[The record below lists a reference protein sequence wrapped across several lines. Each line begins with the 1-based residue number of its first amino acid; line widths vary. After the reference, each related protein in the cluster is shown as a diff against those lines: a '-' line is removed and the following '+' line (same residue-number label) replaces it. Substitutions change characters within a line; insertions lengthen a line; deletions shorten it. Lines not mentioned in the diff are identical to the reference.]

1 MKRRTLILGVGILS
15 AVMLLKGQDGLV
27 GYWSFD
33 QLDTDSFPDHSAQEN
48 HGLAY
53 GASLQKGVKGNA
65 LYFDGKDDYAEIQ
78 GKELT
83 VPRAVKGLREGAIS
97 LWFRVD
103 SIPRGFGIAPLFYYG
118 GEGQCDFFDAA
129 NQGLIL
135 EVGHSPVHK
144 KSERLYFT
152 IFANGCTYPSF
163 CFNSNQSIM
172 KERWYHLV
180 VIVGEDYNTGYLDG
194 EEMTGRR
201 YNFGGPDDSQ
211 FFDNALRH
219 ERLWL
224 GKGHWDRT
232 TQYLKGAID
241 ELKIFYRP
249 LSSEM
254 VQSLYREGT
263 DPTWVER
270 ADPDEG
276 SLRVYPNPAKGVL
289 QYEIRSAGTKL
300 SVVKV
305 IDMTG
310 RVVFV
315 QTGLPASG
323 SLDLS
328 HLSGGLYQILFAGEM
343 ERLSRKTILLL

>member
-1 MKRRTLILGVGILS
+1 LMLGVGILS
-15 AVMLLKGQDGLV
+15 TVLLLNGQDGLV

-33 QLDTDSFPDHSAQEN
+33 QLDADSILDHSVREN

-53 GASLQKGVKGNA
+53 GASLQRGVKGNA
-65 LYFDGKDDYAEIQ
+65 LYFDGMDDYAEIQ
-78 GKELT
+78 GEELS
-83 VPRAVKGLREGAIS
+83 VPESVKGLREGAIS

-103 SIPRGFGIAPLFYYG
+103 SIPRGHGIAPLFYYG
-118 GEGQCDFFDAA
+118 GEEQCDFFDAA
-129 NQGLIL
+129 NQGLVL

-144 KSERLYFT
+144 KSERIYFT

-163 CFNSNQSIM
+163 CFNSNQSII

-194 EEMTGRR
+194 EEMTNRW

-249 LSSEM
+249 LSDEM
-254 VQSLYREGT
+254 VQALYREGK
-263 DPTWVER
+263 DPTRVER
-270 ADPDEG
+270 AGTDEDLLG
-276 SLRVYPNPAKGVL
+276 VYPNPAEGIL
-289 QYEIRSAGTKL
+289 QYESRTEGTK
-300 SVVKV
+300 SSIVKV
-305 IDMTG
+305 IDMNG
-310 RVVFV
+310 RIVFM
-315 QTGLPASG
+315 QSGMPASG
-323 SLDLS
+323 RLDLS
-328 HLSGGLYQILFAGEM
+328 HLSGGLYQIVITGEQ
-343 ERLSRKTILLL
+343 EQFSKKTIVLR